1 MCRPVEQYTIYVRA
15 KVSPWV
21 LYLSDTGG
29 TLLERFN
36 DEQVKMIQDDIDP
49 PFWMKLFK
57 RTRMK

>member
-1 MCRPVEQYTIYVRA
+1 MYKRQ
-15 KVSPWV
+15 V

-36 DEQVKMIQDDIDP
+36 DEQIKMIQDNIDP

-57 RTRMK
+57 NNKDEVAEIKETCVRANL

>member
-1 MCRPVEQYTIYVRA
+1 
-15 KVSPWV
+15 V

-36 DEQVKMIQDDIDP
+36 DEQIKMIQDNIDP

-57 RTRMK
+57 NNKDEVAEIKETCVRANL